1 MVDLFRELGFDP
13 DSEEVHQARLA
24 AAVEEKRLRELL
36 HDPATRRYRLAGSY
50 GAKEEIMAAIEEF
63 SRIFPPPYSLAP
75 NLRLASA
82 ALADY
87 QALQDEKDELLAE
100 VGLPPMATLRE
111 LIDHHRANAKLA
123 GAMEAMAAGYRSGNT
138 PEDPQTAS

>member
-1 MVDLFRELGFDP
+1 MVDLFRDLGYDP

-24 AAVEEKRLRELL
+24 AADEEKRARELL
-36 HDPATRRYRLAGSY
+36 NDPATRRYRFAGSY
-50 GAKEEIMAAIEEF
+50 GVKEEILTAIEDY

-100 VGLPPMATLRE
+100 VGLPPHSTLRE
-111 LIDHHRANAKLA
+111 LIDHHRANAALA
-123 GAMEAMAAGYRSGNT
+123 ATFAAMADGYQPRDA

>member
-36 HDPATRRYRLAGSY
+36 QDPATRRYRLAGSY

-138 PEDPQTAS
+138 PEDPQAAS